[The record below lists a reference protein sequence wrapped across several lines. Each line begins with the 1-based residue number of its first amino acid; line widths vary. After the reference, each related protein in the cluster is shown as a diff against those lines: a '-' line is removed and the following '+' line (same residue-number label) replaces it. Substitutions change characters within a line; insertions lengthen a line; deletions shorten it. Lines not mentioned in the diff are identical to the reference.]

1 MTIYPTSE
9 RAAAQADLGDVFRRF
24 FGKQKPAHHG
34 AAVRQN
40 QFGGMVEVHR
50 ALDGV
55 AAQMQRADV
64 AFFGNADF
72 GQVGFG
78 GAQAAVGVSW
88 HGIGRMEGKG
98 SILSECRLKCF
109 LCSCFSDD
117 LAVIRLSG
125 LVYIW
130 GNHYA

>member
-1 MTIYPTSE
+1 
-9 RAAAQADLGDVFRRF
+9 
-24 FGKQKPAHHG
+24 
-34 AAVRQN
+34 
-40 QFGGMVEVHR
+40 MVKVHR

-72 GQVGFG
+72 GQVGLG

-88 HGIGRMEGKG
+88 HDVDGWRGKG
-98 SILSECRLKCF
+98 GILSECRLKCF
-109 LCSCFSDD
+109 LCGCFSDD
-117 LAVIRLSG
+117 LSVIYLSG

-130 GNHYA
+130 GNHYV